1 MTTSVLSSKIID
13 LANARGR
20 RGKQPA
26 KSYADDHH
34 EQRCELRR
42 ESSDRLFLQI
52 VQAEEQDLVGTT
64 ISSSALD
71 ASENG
76 LKIASDQHIPAGCI
90 IDLWVDDSAGPGKFF
105 LSSEVR
111 WILEDQSGSF
121 RFGVKLLD
129 SAATDIQELRE
140 RQGSM

>member
-1 MTTSVLSSKIID
+1 MTTSLLLSKIIN
-13 LANARGR
+13 LASARNR
-20 RGKQPA
+20 RGKLPV
-26 KSYADDHH
+26 KSHADDHD
-34 EQRCELRR
+34 ERRRELRR

-52 VQAEEQDLVGTT
+52 VQSEEQRLVGTT

-76 LKIASDQHIPAGCI
+76 LKIASDQHIPVGCV

-111 WILEDQSGSF
+111 WVLEDQPGSF
-121 RFGVKLLD
+121 KLGVKLLG
-129 SAATDIQELRE
+129 STATDIQEWRE
-140 RQGSM
+140 RQA